1 MLTNAEKETIII
13 FDEAEK
19 LAHIETF
26 NGRLIRRLTELSE
39 SREDCRKVS
48 GPDEYGAVR
57 FEFPAKWL
65 KINAPREMSEA
76 QKAVLAKAREVYR
89 DKMGSDI
96 ENRFGGEGFEEET
109 GARR

>member
-39 SREDCRKVS
+39 SREDCRNVS
-48 GPDEYGAVR
+48 GPDEYGAYK

-65 KINAPREMSEA
+65 KINAPRELSEA
-76 QKAVLAKAREVYR
+76 QRAVIDKMIKAREEKSSLAV
-89 DKMGSDI
+89 
-96 ENRFGGEGFEEET
+96 
-109 GARR
+109 

>member
-19 LAHIETF
+19 LARIETF

-39 SREDCRKVS
+39 SREDCRKVF
-48 GPDEYGAVR
+48 GPDEYGAYK

-65 KINAPREMSEA
+65 KINAPRELSEA
-76 QKAVLAKAREVYR
+76 QRAVIDKMIKAREEKSSLAV
-89 DKMGSDI
+89 
-96 ENRFGGEGFEEET
+96 
-109 GARR
+109 

>member
-1 MLTNAEKETIII
+1 MGCRGKYRTSPAGDGDLLANAEKETIII

-48 GPDEYGAVR
+48 GPDEYGAYK
-57 FEFPAKWL
+57 FEFPAKWI
-65 KINAPREMSEA
+65 KINAPRELS
-76 QKAVLAKAREVYR
+76 
-89 DKMGSDI
+89 
-96 ENRFGGEGFEEET
+96 EEEKAKLT
-109 GARR
+109 ARLEAMRQNQSSL

>member
-65 KINAPREMSEA
+65 KINAPRELSEA
-76 QKAVLAKAREVYR
+76 QRAVIDKMIKAREGKSSLAV
-89 DKMGSDI
+89 
-96 ENRFGGEGFEEET
+96 
-109 GARR
+109 

>member
-19 LAHIETF
+19 LAQIETF

-48 GPDEYGAVR
+48 GPDEYGAYK
-57 FEFPAKWL
+57 FECPAKWL
-65 KINAPREMSEA
+65 RINPGMVLTDEQRAK
-76 QKAVLAKAREVYR
+76 KAEQMK
-89 DKMGSDI
+89 KQW
-96 ENRFGGEGFEEET
+96 ENRFSQSET
-109 GARR
+109 SK

>member
-1 MLTNAEKETIII
+1 MADEYRLTNAEKETIII

-19 LAHIETF
+19 LARIETF
-26 NGRLIRRLTELSE
+26 NGRLIRRLDDLAG

-65 KINAPREMSEA
+65 KINAGQVLTDEQRAKKSEKMKEM
-76 QKAVLAKAREVYR
+76 
-89 DKMGSDI
+89 I
-96 ENRFGGEGFEEET
+96 TNRFSLSNENK
-109 GARR
+109 

>member
-1 MLTNAEKETIII
+1 MADEYRLTNAEKETIII

-19 LAHIETF
+19 LARIETF
-26 NGRLIRRLTELSE
+26 NGRLIRRLDDLAG

-48 GPDEYGAVR
+48 GPDGYGAYK

-76 QKAVLAKAREVYR
+76 QKAVIDKINEKRRE
-89 DKMGSDI
+89 K
-96 ENRFGGEGFEEET
+96 
-109 GARR
+109 

>member
-19 LAHIETF
+19 LARIETF

-48 GPDEYGAVR
+48 GPDEYGAFR

-65 KINAPREMSEA
+65 KINAPRELSEA
-76 QKAVLAKAREVYR
+76 QRAVIDKMIKAREEKSSLAV
-89 DKMGSDI
+89 
-96 ENRFGGEGFEEET
+96 
-109 GARR
+109 